1 MANFFGKK
9 YYIDLDNVTD
19 KCEVKKTET
28 SKEGVTTEGLEI
40 NIFKYEVIKMCLMRV
55 LEDGYNDD
63 RDSGDLPGLDM
74 NNQSESFRLAFY
86 TLIKNK
92 IIFEYDEDEE

>member
-1 MANFFGKK
+1 MGNFFGKR

-19 KCEVKKTET
+19 KCEVKKTEVT
-28 SKEGVTTEGLEI
+28 KEGVTTEGLEI
-40 NIFKYEVIKMCLMRV
+40 NIFKYEIIKMCLMRV
-55 LEDGYNDD
+55 LEDGYNEDK
-63 RDSGDLPGLDM
+63 DSGDLPGLDLS
-74 NNQSESFRLAFY
+74 NQSESFKLAFY